1 MSDSCREK
9 EESGAE
15 QMVTRSPARG
25 QSQQLST
32 PSELWLKDEPW
43 NPLPLLI
50 RGRIMCVCG
59 QGGLSWDVY
68 FLVIV
73 TRANL
78 SLVISFCAWEQ

>member
-1 MSDSCREK
+1 MTGSYRGK
-9 EESGAE
+9 EESGAQ
-15 QMVTRSPARG
+15 QMVADSSAHG
-25 QSQQLST
+25 QTQEHSN
-32 PSELWLKDEPW
+32 PSEFWLKETPH

-50 RGRIMCVCG
+50 RGRIMSVCG

-78 SLVISFCAWEQ
+78 SLVISFCALEQ